1 MRIVFLC
8 MEYPPSRMGRGGIG
22 SYVRVMAKTLAARG
36 HQVHVLSCAED
47 QEGADYADGYVTV
60 HRRPVIRGPVPSRVR
75 RATFVRRSRV
85 CLSCWLEF
93 RRLDLEVDVVE
104 APEWM
109 AEGLLLSALSS
120 VPSVVTLHGPLLA
133 LVRARGREP
142 RWPERVSIRMERAA
156 VRRADLVTAPSRL
169 LVEDLIQ
176 RRWLRAGD
184 VRIVRNPVDLV
195 RWASCRPVVGTD
207 PVILVVG
214 RVEAVKNPEV
224 VLRAAASLAPSIP
237 GVQVVFL
244 GRSSGMKDGVRYED
258 WIRSLARE
266 LRVDSLLMGEVD
278 PEVLREWYSR
288 ARVVVV
294 PSRFDNFP
302 TVALEAMAAGRPVVC
317 SDRTGVADLI
327 GPTEA
332 GAVFTSGDHRELAA
346 KLVPYLRDAQ
356 LAARSGTAGRRLVE
370 DQCSPERVAK
380 AREECYAE
388 AIERRFRGRRS
399 EPARARLASQL
410 RKPTSEIWGS

>member
-1 MRIVFLC
+1 
-8 MEYPPSRMGRGGIG
+8 MGRGGIG
-22 SYVRVMAKTLAARG
+22 SYVRVMAKILAARG

-47 QEGADYADGYVTV
+47 QERADYVDGCVTV
-60 HRRPVIRGPVPSRVR
+60 HRRPVIRGPVPSRIR

-85 CLSCWLEF
+85 SLSCWVEF
-93 RRLDLEVDVVE
+93 RRLGLEADVVE

-109 AEGLLLSALSS
+109 AEGLLLSALSG

-133 LVRARGREP
+133 LVSARGREP

-176 RRWLRAGD
+176 RGWLRADD
-184 VRIVRNPVDLV
+184 VRIVRNPVDSAQWV
-195 RWASCRPVVGTD
+195 SCRPVTETD

-224 VLRAAASLAPSIP
+224 VLRAAASLTPSVP
-237 GVQVVFL
+237 GVRVVFL

-266 LRVDSLLMGEVD
+266 LRVDSLMMGEVD
-278 PEVLREWYSR
+278 PEILHDWYSR

-370 DQCSPERVAK
+370 NQCSPEQVAK
-380 AREECYAE
+380 AREQCYAE
-388 AIERRFRGRRS
+388 AIERRFRGAS
-399 EPARARLASQL
+399 LRARSSSARTAMTENQ
-410 RKPTSEIWGS
+410 RRRFGARHEAADAR